1 MAAPRRWRQRAPA
14 CDDPTVSAELL
25 ERGAALETLESA
37 LVDAQAGAGSVVL
50 LALAYGGLS
59 FFESG

>member
-25 ERGAALETLESA
+25 ERGAALEALESA

-50 LALAYGGLS
+50 LCG
-59 FFESG
+59 